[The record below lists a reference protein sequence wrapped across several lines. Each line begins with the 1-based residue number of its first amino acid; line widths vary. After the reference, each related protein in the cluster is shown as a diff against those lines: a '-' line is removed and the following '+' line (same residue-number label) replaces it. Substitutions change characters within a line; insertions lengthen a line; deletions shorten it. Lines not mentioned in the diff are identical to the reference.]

1 MWKGRV
7 KDGGV
12 LFSNLLPEKY
22 YARLIVDTNENG
34 VWDTGNYAGKRQ
46 PETVYYSP
54 KIYMMRANW
63 EIEETWNVTD
73 TPITR
78 QKLPEITKIKPKDVT
93 RKKRDYKEEGRSSG
107 RSSGGAI
114 GLPF

>member
-1 MWKGRV
+1 
-7 KDGGV
+7 
-12 LFSNLLPEKY
+12 
-22 YARLIVDTNENG
+22 
-34 VWDTGNYAGKRQ
+34 
-46 PETVYYSP
+46 VYYSP